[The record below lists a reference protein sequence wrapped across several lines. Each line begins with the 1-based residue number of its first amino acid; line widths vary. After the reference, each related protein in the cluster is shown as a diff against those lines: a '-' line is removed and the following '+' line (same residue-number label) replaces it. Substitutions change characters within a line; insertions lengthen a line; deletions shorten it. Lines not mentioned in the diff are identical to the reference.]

1 MTTSTSSVLLSAL
14 SSSEP
19 FINLIRASIVNHISR
34 FSDCGLFAAIFCLA
48 LLEQAQKSSL
58 RRNVSLRVN
67 KYLLGLSTSYLQQTD
82 CGCKVKLDFNSS
94 QTLIRLAHSVI
105 SSKPACVLTE
115 AEALHIT
122 TLAVQGFLLT
132 VPCNNPGIVKLG
144 KILTLSVEGLPVLDS
159 AVFPGLLL
167 DIPDLSLNRPEHLI
181 GRSLRTVLISE
192 SLAGD
197 LAELGEGVIEL
208 HKGADT
214 DSQILDQLLKL
225 GEQVVKDEVNLFIC
239 QKVIHPVLQQYLRDR
254 GITVIERLGINLME
268 PIIQLT
274 VAQPVATLHAPI
286 TPKAYGKV
294 KDLTIKQF
302 GSKTMLHLLPT
313 EESAICTMVLCHRNE
328 TMLNELKMVC
338 DKTDHV
344 LRLTLKDPFA
354 LLGGGCTETHL
365 AAYIRNKSKNDASEI
380 ASTLGCS
387 QTEYLLAAEG
397 FCRSLESVAAALE
410 HDGGSAL
417 IDLTHAHHWTL
428 PADVVQDEMDH
439 SLSVCGCRLVER
451 SQDTKWS
458 FLNSKCPEFSLA
470 ALNRDAVLQVCVL
483 DSFTAKLNGMQVA
496 VETANLALDVR
507 YIIQDTN

>member
-239 QKVIHPVLQQYLRDR
+239 QKVIHPVLQQYLRGR

-328 TMLNELKMVC
+328 TMLNELKVSKEKRMMV
-338 DKTDHV
+338 
-344 LRLTLKDPFA
+344 LF
-354 LLGGGCTETHL
+354 
-365 AAYIRNKSKNDASEI
+365 KS
-380 ASTLGCS
+380 
-387 QTEYLLAAEG
+387 
-397 FCRSLESVAAALE
+397 
-410 HDGGSAL
+410 
-417 IDLTHAHHWTL
+417 
-428 PADVVQDEMDH
+428 
-439 SLSVCGCRLVER
+439 
-451 SQDTKWS
+451 
-458 FLNSKCPEFSLA
+458 
-470 ALNRDAVLQVCVL
+470 
-483 DSFTAKLNGMQVA
+483 
-496 VETANLALDVR
+496 
-507 YIIQDTN
+507 